1 MQKVRLVRRASEVL
15 LSLVVLALF
24 SGVGFLNF
32 YRTNFESL
40 EGPWRI
46 LRWYCVVL
54 AIAIAGSV
62 VAKAIFRPFPIHRIF
77 LIAAALCFMAFSYDE
92 IKMLVSHDGVR
103 ALIGDDH
110 FALFSILCWAVVTV
124 AIGMLVGIFSKQAV
138 LMPTMALV
146 GIVYVVPA
154 TMSLARALAHPVVM
168 NDPKAL
174 ALTARRE
181 PNVYW
186 IVLDGYPRRDVLQE
200 FFDFDNG
207 AFVERLKGL
216 NFTVYDRAAASFPET
231 AFSIS
236 STLSMGFLLDRAA
249 PSPRIPPLAELQ
261 RTVRGQN
268 VVVNTF
274 RAMGY
279 RYVHF
284 QNGYDNL
291 TECPLEGAICIK
303 GNVQSIG
310 SAIQFDEFNIAVL
323 SRTPMMDLIAMFTDA
338 DRSIENSMFLRGAV
352 HEVTDRLSQL
362 PEGGAPF
369 FLYAHILAPHPPIR
383 FKRDCSVRS
392 AAPDLLDWNAADKSA
407 FIDQLIC
414 VNNEAVTLLDKVI
427 EKDPQAIIV
436 LQSDHGTAFRGQFKK
451 PFDDWD
457 AADLKERFG
466 ALNALRMPD
475 VCSDDTRGTVD
486 LVNTFARVL
495 NCVSDSHLPDKGA
508 RQFVVSHADMRTVH
522 EYTADTE

>member
-1 MQKVRLVRRASEVL
+1 MSMQKVRHVRRSAKLL
-15 LSLVVLALF
+15 LSLVVLVLF
-24 SGVGFLNF
+24 SGVAFLNF

-40 EGPWRI
+40 TGPSRV
-46 LRWYCVVL
+46 LHWYLLVL
-54 AIAIAGSV
+54 AIAIAGSLAV
-62 VAKAIFRPFPIHRIF
+62 KAIFRSFPIHRIF
-77 LIAAALCFMAFSYDE
+77 VIAAALCFMAFSYDE
-92 IKMLVSHDGVR
+92 IRMLVSHDGIR

-110 FALFSILCWAVVTV
+110 FAAFSMLCWAVVTLLI
-124 AIGMLVGIFSKQAV
+124 ASLVGIFSKRAIV
-138 LMPTMALV
+138 LPTMALV

-154 TMSLARALAHPVVM
+154 AMSLARALAHPVVM

-174 ALTARRE
+174 ALTARRD

-200 FFDFDNG
+200 FFNFDN
-207 AFVERLKGL
+207 ASFVERLKSL
-216 NFTVYDRAAASFPET
+216 DFTVYDRAAASFPET

-236 STLSMGFLLDRAA
+236 STLSMGFPVGGVPPMM
-249 PSPRIPPLAELQ
+249 PSSAELQ

-284 QNGYDNL
+284 QNGYDEL
-291 TECPLEGAICIK
+291 TACPLEGAICIR
-303 GNVQSIG
+303 GNAQSSG
-310 SAIQFDEFNIAVL
+310 SAIAFDEFNIALL
-323 SRTPMMDLIAMFTDA
+323 SKSPVMDAIAMFTDA
-338 DRSIENSMFLRGAV
+338 DKTAEESMFMRGAV
-352 HEVTDRLSQL
+352 RELTDRLFQL
-362 PEGGAPF
+362 PERGPF

-383 FKRDCSVRS
+383 FKRDCSVRG
-392 AAPDLLDWNAADKSA
+392 AAPDLLDWNATEKAA

-414 VNNEAVTLLDKVI
+414 VNNEATTLLDKVI
-427 EKDPQAIIV
+427 ERDPQAIVV

-451 PFDDWD
+451 PFDGWD

-466 ALNALRMPD
+466 ALNALRMPE
-475 VCSDDTRGTVD
+475 VCSDNGRGSVD

-495 NCVSDSHLPDKGA
+495 NCVSDGHLPDKAA

-522 EYTADTE
+522 EYTTDSE

>member
-1 MQKVRLVRRASEVL
+1 
-15 LSLVVLALF
+15 
-24 SGVGFLNF
+24 
-32 YRTNFESL
+32 
-40 EGPWRI
+40 
-46 LRWYCVVL
+46 
-54 AIAIAGSV
+54 
-62 VAKAIFRPFPIHRIF
+62 
-77 LIAAALCFMAFSYDE
+77 
-92 IKMLVSHDGVR
+92 
-103 ALIGDDH
+103 
-110 FALFSILCWAVVTV
+110 
-124 AIGMLVGIFSKQAV
+124 
-138 LMPTMALV
+138 
-146 GIVYVVPA
+146 
-154 TMSLARALAHPVVM
+154 
-168 NDPKAL
+168 
-174 ALTARRE
+174 
-181 PNVYW
+181 
-186 IVLDGYPRRDVLQE
+186 
-200 FFDFDNG
+200 
-207 AFVERLKGL
+207 
-216 NFTVYDRAAASFPET
+216 
-231 AFSIS
+231 
-236 STLSMGFLLDRAA
+236 MGFLLDRAA
-249 PSPRIPPLAELQ
+249 PSLRIPPLAELQ

-303 GNVQSIG
+303 GNVQSTG

-323 SRTPMMDLIAMFTDA
+323 SRTPLMDLIAMFTDA

-352 HEVTDRLSQL
+352 HEVTDRLSEL

-383 FKRDCSVRS
+383 FKRDCSVRA

-427 EKDPQAIIV
+427 ERDPQAIIV

-451 PFDDWD
+451 PFDAWD

-475 VCSDDTRGTVD
+475 VCSEDTRGTVD